1 MSRDHIDE
9 FIDDLSGDGEDET
22 GGEFHPPLIVNRDEI
37 EGRHDDN
44 VLTNTVDDYEFV
56 RKNLKQIIETNV
68 KAMEKL
74 TKIAA
79 ESESPRTFEV
89 MSTYMKQMVEAN
101 ESLMKLHKD
110 VKDITNQAGDG
121 GEGGDPD
128 PSGET
133 NNYFVGSTEE
143 LLDML
148 EARDQ
153 QKKLGQVIEGESSED
168 ESS

>member
-1 MSRDHIDE
+1 MNRDRIDE
-9 FIDDLSGDGEDET
+9 FIDDLSGEECEDT
-22 GGEFHPPLIVNRDEI
+22 EFHPPICVNRDELDI
-37 EGRHDDN
+37 THDESVREN
-44 VLTNTVDDYEFV
+44 AKDDYEFV

-68 KAMEKL
+68 KAMERL
-74 TKIAA
+74 TKLAS

-101 ESLMKLHKD
+101 ESLMKLHKE
-110 VKDITNQAGDG
+110 VKDITDQPDGGDG
-121 GEGGDPD
+121 GGKEGD
-128 PSGET
+128 SGET

-153 QKKLGQVIEGESSED
+153 RKKLGTVIEGEKTD
-168 ESS
+168 DD

>member
-1 MSRDHIDE
+1 MSRDYIDQ
-9 FIDDLSGDGEDET
+9 FIDDLSGEECEDT
-22 GGEFHPPLIVNRDEI
+22 KFHPPICVNRDELDI
-37 EGRHDDN
+37 THDESVREN
-44 VLTNTVDDYEFV
+44 AKDDYEFV

-68 KAMEKL
+68 KAMERL
-74 TKIAA
+74 TKLAS

-101 ESLMKLHKD
+101 ESLMKLHKE
-110 VKDITNQAGDG
+110 VKDITEQPG
-121 GEGGDPD
+121 GEGQGDGEPGAT
-128 PSGET
+128 GET

-153 QKKLGQVIEGESSED
+153 RKKLGTVIEGEKTD
-168 ESS
+168 ND

>member
-9 FIDDLSGDGEDET
+9 FIDDLSGEECEDT
-22 GGEFHPPLIVNRDEI
+22 KFHPPICVNRDELDI
-37 EGRHDDN
+37 THDESVREN
-44 VLTNTVDDYEFV
+44 AKDDYEFV

-68 KAMEKL
+68 KAMERL
-74 TKIAA
+74 TKLAS

-110 VKDITNQAGDG
+110 VKDITNQAD
-121 GEGGDPD
+121 EGGDPD

-143 LLDML
+143 LLDIL
-148 EARDQ
+148 EARDHR
-153 QKKLGQVIEGESSED
+153 KKLGQVIEGESSED

>member
-1 MSRDHIDE
+1 MSRDRIDE
-9 FIDDLSGDGEDET
+9 FIDDLSGEECEDDV
-22 GGEFHPPLIVNRDEI
+22 GFHPPICVNRDEL
-37 EGRHDDN
+37 EMTHDESVREN
-44 VLTNTVDDYEFV
+44 AKGDYEFV

-68 KAMEKL
+68 KAMERL
-74 TKIAA
+74 TKLAS

-110 VKDITNQAGDG
+110 VKDITDQADDGDG
-121 GEGGDPD
+121 GEGEPGD
-128 PSGET
+128 SGGT

-153 QKKLGQVIEGESSED
+153 RKKLGTVIEGEKTD
-168 ESS
+168 DD

>member
-1 MSRDHIDE
+1 MSRDRIDE
-9 FIDDLSGDGEDET
+9 FIDDLSGEECEDT
-22 GGEFHPPLIVNRDEI
+22 GFHPPICVNRDEL
-37 EGRHDDN
+37 EMTHDESVREN
-44 VLTNTVDDYEFV
+44 VKDDYEFV

-68 KAMEKL
+68 KAMERL
-74 TKIAA
+74 TKLAQ

-101 ESLMKLHKD
+101 ESLMKLHKE
-110 VKDITNQAGDG
+110 VKDITDQPGGGD
-121 GEGGDPD
+121 GEGGDGG
-128 PSGET
+128 SGET

-153 QKKLGQVIEGESSED
+153 RKKLGTVIEGEKTD
-168 ESS
+168 DD